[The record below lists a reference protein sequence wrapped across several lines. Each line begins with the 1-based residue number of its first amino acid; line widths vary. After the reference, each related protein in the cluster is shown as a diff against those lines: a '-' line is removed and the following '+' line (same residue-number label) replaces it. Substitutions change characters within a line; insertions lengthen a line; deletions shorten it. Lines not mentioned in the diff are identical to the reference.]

1 MLIDPS
7 LRAGSALDNEI
18 SSSIF
23 PIDRSRLRRLLRNYG
38 PLFGP
43 GGPYFEFVYQRKEE
57 R

>member
-7 LRAGSALDNEI
+7 LRAGGALDNEI

-23 PIDRSRLRRLLRNYG
+23 PIDRSRLRRLLRNYD
-38 PLFGP
+38 PFFGP
-43 GGPYFEFVYQRKEE
+43 GGTYFEFVYQRKEE